1 MVSSFLLHDI
11 PKHDTRLSDVRE
23 ALLLGF
29 RAYIGGYRKINTVLC
44 LAAPRGDAAHHDH
57 SLVLQADTY
66 IRHITRIRTTWYV
79 CFLLI
84 EEIDTYVSYVFV

>member
-1 MVSSFLLHDI
+1 MYHTWYRIRATPDFESVSVVSSFLLHDI

-57 SLVLQADTY
+57 
-66 IRHITRIRTTWYV
+66 
-79 CFLLI
+79 
-84 EEIDTYVSYVFV
+84 